1 MIDISKGRYWDLPWS
16 LVDGCTPCSP
26 GCDHCWSAGMAGR
39 FHSGTA
45 ESDGDRVMLVT
56 GGKFTGEII
65 THPERLTIPLK
76 RQKPTVYAVWN
87 DWAHEA
93 LDHVFRRR
101 MVRVAED
108 CPQHTILA
116 LTKRPS
122 VALDFFQFM
131 TRVEPAGFRFP
142 DNWWTGITI
151 CNQPEADINIPKIL
165 QVPGKKFLSIEPM
178 LGAINLRPWMG
189 NVGKILDPDG
199 DPESSPGGR
208 YDSFLRRWVGD
219 DQPEFDAVILGGETG
234 SGARPMHPDWV
245 RSVRDQCA
253 AAGVPFFFKG
263 WGEWAPSQLQMVEGC
278 VNHTN
283 GHYWYEFD
291 PSCKGKMKKLGRK
304 CGRLLDGRTHDDL
317 PWVTK

>member
-1 MIDISKGRYWDLPWS
+1 MIDIAKGRYWSEPWS
-16 LVDGCTPCSP
+16 LVSGCTRCSP
-26 GCDHCWSAGMAGR
+26 GCDHCWSLAMEKR
-39 FHSGTA
+39 FHRGPA
-45 ESDGDRVMLVT
+45 VQGRGIHL
-56 GGKFTGEII
+56 
-65 THPERLTIPLK
+65 HPDRLTIPLK
-76 RQKPTVYAVWN
+76 RRKPTVYAVWN
-87 DWAHEA
+87 DLFHEA
-93 LDHVFRRR
+93 VPDSFIGRALSAAIGEYR
-101 MVRVAED
+101 
-108 CPQHTILA
+108 HTFLV
-116 LTKRPS
+116 LTKRAERMAS
-122 VALDFFQFM
+122 LMSRFYAD
-131 TRVEPAGFRFP
+131 AGEKELRRAI
-142 DNWWTGITI
+142 NVWSGLTV
-151 CNQPEADINIPKIL
+151 CNQAEADAKIPVFL
-165 QVPGKKFLSIEPM
+165 QVPGKKFLSVEPM
-178 LGAINLRPWMG
+178 LGEINLRPWMG